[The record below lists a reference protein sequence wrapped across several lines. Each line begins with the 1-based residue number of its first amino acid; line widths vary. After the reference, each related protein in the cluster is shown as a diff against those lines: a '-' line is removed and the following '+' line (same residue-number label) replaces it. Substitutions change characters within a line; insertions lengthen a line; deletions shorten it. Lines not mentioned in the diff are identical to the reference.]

1 MRSLDK
7 KTLFAAPSRCFL
19 IMGSVQRW
27 SKQRLITSSS
37 HVFHESRIR
46 DFFSQTFMLHCLE
59 SWKVFYPV
67 MINSGHL
74 SRFLDC
80 LAHPNL
86 SANLTFDQ
94 KWSLSCLGTYLGLK
108 FSRVPFTIVL
118 RSLINT
124 MVDGTLLNFV
134 KRYEGDCFKKMDT
147 ISYLQLWYDVVSV
160 FMQQSL
166 IRFGFAKQSKNIK
179 RCIQYVWIA
188 SVTANLLRNFKDS
201 ARLLDK

>member
-37 HVFHESRIR
+37 HVFHESRIH
-46 DFFSQTFMLHCLE
+46 DFFSQSFMLHCLE
-59 SWKVFYPV
+59 SCKVFHPG

-124 MVDGTLLNFV
+124 MVDGTLLNFG
-134 KRYEGDCFKKMDT
+134 KRYEDDLMIIFDQWLKLNLGLD
-147 ISYLQLWYDVVSV
+147 
-160 FMQQSL
+160 SL
-166 IRFGFAKQSKNIK
+166 SNQKILKGI
-179 RCIQYVWIA
+179 
-188 SVTANLLRNFKDS
+188 
-201 ARLLDK
+201 